1 MGRILQAGEE
11 HLVIHFIDR
20 FIRSESAS
28 GISLM
33 LTTVLALFAANGPF
47 AQQYQALLAIPA
59 GIGIGRYSLE
69 MPLLLW
75 VNDGLMAIFF
85 YLVGLELKREWLDG
99 ELRDRQR
106 AALPAFAALGG
117 MLVPVMICLLAS
129 HRDPVAT
136 RGWAIPSATDIAF
149 ALGVISLL
157 GRRVPGG
164 LKVFLVSLAIIDD
177 LGAVLIIAVF
187 YAHGVHWPALA
198 GACLCILL
206 LYMLNRRGVG
216 HWLPYLLL
224 GGVLWVTM
232 LKSGVHAT
240 IAGVI
245 AAFFLPLRVP
255 NRPGLLPLRH
265 MEEALHRPV
274 SFGVLPLF
282 AFFNAGVPMTGLSP
296 AVLLEPAALGI
307 LLGLLLG
314 KQLGVFSF
322 AWIAVRAGFGKLPNG
337 VRWPQL
343 YGVAILCGVG
353 FTMSLFIA
361 GLAFDGANARLAV
374 ISRLGILA
382 GSFCSALLGY
392 IVLRR
397 LAR

>member
-1 MGRILQAGEE
+1 MIR
-11 HLVIHFIDR
+11 FIDR

-28 GISLM
+28 GIVLM
-33 LTTVLALFAANGPF
+33 LSTGLALLAANGPL
-47 AQQYQALLAIPA
+47 AGPYQALLAVPA
-59 GIGIGRYSLE
+59 RIGTGGYALE
-69 MPLLLW
+69 LPLLLW
-75 VNDGLMAIFF
+75 VNDGLMTAFF

-99 ELRDRQR
+99 ELQDSKR

-117 MLVPVMICLLAS
+117 MLVPALIYVLAS
-129 HRDPVAT
+129 RADPFAL

-149 ALGVISLL
+149 ALGVITLL
-157 GRRVPGG
+157 GNRVPNG

-177 LGAVLIIAVF
+177 LGAVLIIALF

-198 GACLCILL
+198 MAGLCTLL
-206 LYMLNRRGVG
+206 LYALNRRGVG
-216 HWLPYLLL
+216 SRWGYVLL
-224 GGVLWVTM
+224 GGLLWLAM

-255 NRPGLLPLRH
+255 DRAGLSPLRS
-265 MEEALHRPV
+265 MEEALHGPV
-274 SFGVLPLF
+274 AFGILPLF
-282 AFFNAGVPMTGLSP
+282 AFCNAGVPLAGLSP
-296 AVLLEPAALGI
+296 AALLEPVPLGI
-307 LLGLLLG
+307 VLGLLLG

-322 AWIAVRAGFGKLPNG
+322 AWIAVRAGFGKLPDG

-343 YGVAILCGVG
+343 YGVAILCGIG

-374 ISRLGILA
+374 ISRLGILV
-382 GSFCSALLGY
+382 GSLCCAVLGY
-392 IVLRR
+392 AVLRR
-397 LAR
+397 LPR